1 MVFTCN
7 KALVVAFL
15 FVQLVAK
22 KMKMIF
28 LKLKSKN
35 LLVPGV
41 HYSRRKNANY
51 YKKAD
56 VDRVHLVL
64 NIHT

>member
-15 FVQLVAK
+15 FVAK

-28 LKLKSKN
+28 LKLKKSNN
-35 LLVPGV
+35 LLIE
-41 HYSRRKNANY
+41 KMQIIT
-51 YKKAD
+51 KK
-56 VDRVHLVL
+56 LVL
-64 NIHT
+64 IGFILY

>member
-15 FVQLVAK
+15 FVAK